1 MNKEEALRHA
11 LSLVDQEYIVRIRR
25 EIHEYPELEFDLPR
39 TLAVVRRELD
49 AMGISYTEKYGKS
62 SIVAVL
68 NPEKTA
74 FTIGLRADMDALPL
88 TEKTGLPFASKIDGQ
103 MHACGHDAHTAILLG
118 TAKALVA
125 VKDQLDC
132 RVKLLFQACEE
143 VRGGAE
149 YMVRDGVM
157 DDIDI
162 ILGLHVDNMI
172 PTGSIGLCPGYAMAS
187 STPIDVVFEGQS
199 THATRPQTGKDALA
213 MAVKAYNDIQL
224 MLTREMNPFD
234 QFVCSV
240 SALNA
245 GFTHNII
252 ADRAEMK
259 ISVRA
264 YKTRV
269 SDFIVERIKLLCSH
283 AAEELGGKVTVSGE
297 MSAYPVYNDP
307 AITEKL
313 RLAAIEI
320 AGEACVKNI
329 HPSMGSED
337 FSHFLTKKPGGY
349 FLLGTRNE
357 AKGCTKGVH
366 NTDFI
371 PDEDAFEVG
380 SKVFIQFVFDNMKG
394 VSGTE
399 AVADQP

>member
-162 ILGLHVDNMI
+162 
-172 PTGSIGLCPGYAMAS
+172 
-187 STPIDVVFEGQS
+187 
-199 THATRPQTGKDALA
+199 
-213 MAVKAYNDIQL
+213 
-224 MLTREMNPFD
+224 MLRE
-234 QFVCSV
+234 
-240 SALNA
+240 
-245 GFTHNII
+245 
-252 ADRAEMK
+252 E
-259 ISVRA
+259 
-264 YKTRV
+264 
-269 SDFIVERIKLLCSH
+269 
-283 AAEELGGKVTVSGE
+283 AAER
-297 MSAYPVYNDP
+297 
-307 AITEKL
+307 EK
-313 RLAAIEI
+313 EWW
-320 AGEACVKNI
+320 
-329 HPSMGSED
+329 
-337 FSHFLTKKPGGY
+337 
-349 FLLGTRNE
+349 RNYE
-357 AKGCTKGVH
+357 S
-366 NTDFI
+366 
-371 PDEDAFEVG
+371 PDEDDDEEE
-380 SKVFIQFVFDNMKG
+380 D
-394 VSGTE
+394 E
-399 AVADQP
+399 